1 MRTSF
6 ARRCHWHPHDM
17 ATAAE
22 FEVAAGRRVPFV
34 LTHAPSHI
42 PAPEPI
48 DAEHAI
54 TDTERYWT
62 DWISRCDY
70 RGPWATE
77 VRQSLVVLKALTYA
91 PTGGIVAAATTSLP
105 ERLGGPRNWDY
116 RYCWLRDAA
125 FTLQATPR
133 HNFSLSPATGTFGQ
147 PRWRPAGRAEFRP
160 HWCGPG
166 WSLLTTKPGAGAILR
181 TRGYDRSCL
190 TLKSS
195 PRG

>member
-70 RGPWATE
+70 RGPWATK
-77 VRQSLVVLKALTYA
+77 VR
-91 PTGGIVAAATTSLP
+91 
-105 ERLGGPRNWDY
+105 
-116 RYCWLRDAA
+116 WLRDAA